1 MSDRIELAPQSVALF
16 DARPFFEKALQY
28 GVQHGLLSPEK
39 LATMCEEAPKGMVQI
54 ARYFGTEYLRP
65 DLERAKDRM
74 VNLISLYL
82 EESTEGDLLQAAQ
95 ALRDHSLLSRSKG
108 GSDMLKALIALPQSS
123 HFGLHEREG
132 FQDEHIPLLAKWSL
146 RSLPEYHAEHAARA
160 QTTLLV
166 EAAVWMAEQL
176 ELDTSELEVAGTDAE
191 AVIRTALLSRLCKRS
206 TLPDWLGF
214 EKMMLGLRK
223 KYPGNT
229 LAIAVNM
236 PLAIPKDLPAPWR
249 AVVQSVCASVV
260 TDLPRILDASLPVR
274 RLFTQTP
281 AFMGRYFWS
290 EDPLAEL
297 EHFERSNSAVWDKAT
312 GGHSDD
318 SSLLTLFLRI
328 ATGGSHATLLSEKL
342 ASSLVKKI
350 QKSGLNT
357 ELPRQFVAQH
367 APAQLQPD
375 YLHLWNSFI
384 AEAEPML
391 RSDKPQATADALAL
405 LRRECNIAS
414 STSPARSPK

>member
-1 MSDRIELAPQSVALF
+1 MSDRIEPAPQSVVLF
-16 DARPFFEKALQY
+16 DDRPFFEKALQY
-28 GVQHGLLSPEK
+28 GVHHGFISPKK
-39 LATMCEEAPKGMVQI
+39 LAAMCEEAPKGMVQI

-74 VNLISLYL
+74 VNLISLHL
-82 EESTEGDLLQAAQ
+82 EESTAGDLHKAAQ
-95 ALRDHSLLSRSKG
+95 ALRDNSLLSRSKG
-108 GSDMLKALIALPQSS
+108 GSDMLKALIALPRSS
-123 HFGLHEREG
+123 HFGLHERAG
-132 FQDEHIPLLAKWSL
+132 FQDELIPLLAKWAL
-146 RSLPEYHAEHAARA
+146 RSLPDYHAERAARA
-160 QTTLLV
+160 QTSQVV
-166 EAAVWMAEQL
+166 EAALWMAEEF
-176 ELDTSELEVAGTDAE
+176 ELDASELEAAGTDAE
-191 AVIRTALLSRLCKRS
+191 AVIRTALLVRLCKRS
-206 TLPDWLGF
+206 SLPDWLGF
-214 EKMMLGLRK
+214 EKMVLSLRK
-223 KYPGNT
+223 KFPGSSP
-229 LAIAVNM
+229 AVAATV
-236 PLAIPKDLPAPWR
+236 PLALPKDLPAEWR
-249 AVVQSVCASVV
+249 EAVQTVLASVV
-260 TDLPRILDASLPVR
+260 ADLPRILDTSLPVR

-350 QKSGLNT
+350 QRSGLDA
-357 ELPRQFVAQH
+357 ELPRQFVVQH
-367 APAQLQPD
+367 APAQLQID
-375 YLHLWNSFI
+375 YLHLWDSFI
-384 AEAEPML
+384 TDAEPVL

-414 STSPARSPK
+414 PTSPARSPT